1 MLEKNRK
8 LITLNYLKKS
18 FFNDFVGLIGYICV
32 FYQINEFLG
41 LLFLL
46 KLPKMYDL
54 MHKLKN
60 YLVLDYYF
68 ERIYQLLILLS

>member
-8 LITLNYLKKS
+8 LIILNYLKKS
-18 FFNDFVGLIGYICV
+18 FTNDVVALFGYVCV

-46 KLPKMYDL
+46 KLPKMYDI